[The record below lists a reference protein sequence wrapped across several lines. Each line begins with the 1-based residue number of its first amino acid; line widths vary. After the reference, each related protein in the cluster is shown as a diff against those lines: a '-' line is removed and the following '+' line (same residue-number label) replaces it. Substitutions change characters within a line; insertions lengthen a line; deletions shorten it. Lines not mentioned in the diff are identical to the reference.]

1 MMHHFLLKEKRLKN
15 QRAGH
20 WAGAL
25 VIFRLRYSA
34 LSAAGVCSVDGAS
47 ACAAAALAALMP

>member
-1 MMHHFLLKEKRLKN
+1 MMHHFLLEEKALKN
-15 QRAGH
+15 QRTGH

-34 LSAAGVCSVDGAS
+34 LSAEGVCSGAWAS